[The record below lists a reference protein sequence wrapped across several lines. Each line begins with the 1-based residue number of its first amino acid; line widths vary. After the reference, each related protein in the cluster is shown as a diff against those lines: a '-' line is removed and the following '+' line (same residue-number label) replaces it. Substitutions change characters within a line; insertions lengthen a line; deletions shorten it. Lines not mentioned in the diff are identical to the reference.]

1 MSRLTIPPN
10 FIGTSGFDSLVGEQ
24 LNVSPAIGIDIL
36 TGGLIY
42 TFSGNDTI
50 KGTGAASIGVAQGGD
65 GTGIANRGN
74 LNTGDGED
82 TISGTGKG
90 SNGGKINSY

>member
-1 MSRLTIPPN
+1 MARLTVPPY
-10 FIGTSGFDSLVGEQ
+10 FIGTPGSDTLIGEQ

-42 TFSGNDTI
+42 TLSGNDTI

-65 GTGIANRGN
+65 GTGIANSGS
-74 LNTGDGED
+74 LNTG
-82 TISGTGKG
+82 
-90 SNGGKINSY
+90 